1 VKPILL
7 TDGVVV
13 NTTVRGDNN
22 GVPVLPVD
30 DECVRRTRHLLLCL
44 LRRSTVRD
52 LILGVEAD
60 FRGSGVFG
68 KYRATVL
75 DGSSHVVVGRN
86 VDAHADLVDGDLEL
100 LDGRTT
106 KD

>member
-1 VKPILL
+1 VERILL

-13 NTTVRGDNN
+13 NTTVRGGNN

-30 DECVRRTRHLLLCL
+30 DPCVRRTRHLLLCL
-44 LRRSTVRD
+44 LWGSRVRGI
-52 LILGVEAD
+52 ILGVEAD

-75 DGSSHVVVGRN
+75 DSSSHVVVGRN
-86 VDAHADLVDGDLEL
+86 VEAHADLADGGLEL

-106 KD
+106 KG